1 MQQQIQDYFKGHLS
15 TLTQMSETMLEPLA
29 EAALVIAATL
39 ERGNKLLIAG
49 NGGSAADAQHFAA
62 EMVGRFLRE
71 RRALPA
77 IALTTDSS
85 ILTAVGNDYGFD
97 QVFSR
102 QVDALAVAGD
112 LFIGISTSGNS
123 ANVCCAAETAAVR
136 DCGVLALVGGQGG
149 RLARLAKNL
158 LVIPSDFTPH
168 VQEGHLLVIHLLCL
182 LVETRLAGLENN

>member
-1 MQQQIQDYFKGHLS
+1 MQQQIQDYFKGHLA
-15 TLTQMSETMLEPLA
+15 TLRQMSETMLEPLA

-97 QVFSR
+97 QIFSR

-123 ANVCCAAETAAVR
+123 PNVCCAAETAAAR
-136 DCGVLALVGGQGG
+136 DCGVLVLVGGQGG
-149 RLARLAKNL
+149 RLAKLSENV
-158 LVIPSDFTPH
+158 LVIPSSFTPH
-168 VQEGHLLVIHLLCL
+168 IQEGHLLVIHLLCL
-182 LVETRLAGLENN
+182 LVENRLAALEN